1 MSSSRCWGT
10 SIWSAHCSPPSGR
23 SAISPPCI
31 WFPKARHL
39 IPRMCWPRSA
49 STTPSKPPNH
59 RSASRPRCRPSGSD
73 PGRDHFDGPP
83 PDEGGAVVSVA
94 RTSGGPALRPRY
106 RLRRVL
112 AEVASV
118 TLGLVLLIWS
128 LTPVYNMLLIALDR
142 DEGDIEFEGIIWPP
156 DPSLHSFYTVLTQGY
171 WLVEDFWHQFGNS
184 FFIGLMTTFLTVLIG
199 SLASFALGRM
209 RLSKGWLLV
218 NAPLLTYAVPASFLV
233 IPFSRLMASY
243 GLSNT
248 LWAIIAANVTF
259 ATPYAILILQQYGKL
274 IPIELDEAAQVDGAS
289 PVQVYR
295 RIYLPLMTPAL
306 AAVGTYA
313 LLLAWNEYLYQYVL
327 LSSTRNMTV
336 AVAIAQFFNSDE
348 APWNYMM
355 ATAIIYSLPPIVIF
369 YALRRYMAAG
379 LTRGAL
385 KS

>member
-1 MSSSRCWGT
+1 
-10 SIWSAHCSPPSGR
+10 
-23 SAISPPCI
+23 
-31 WFPKARHL
+31 
-39 IPRMCWPRSA
+39 
-49 STTPSKPPNH
+49 
-59 RSASRPRCRPSGSD
+59 
-73 PGRDHFDGPP
+73 
-83 PDEGGAVVSVA
+83 VSVV
-94 RTSGGPALRPRY
+94 RTSGGPVRY
-106 RLRRVL
+106 RLRRLL
-112 AEVASV
+112 AEGASV
-118 TLGLVLLIWS
+118 ILVVVLLIWS

-184 FFIGLMTTFLTVLIG
+184 FFIGLMTMLLTALIG
-199 SLASFALGRM
+199 SLTAFAFGRM

-259 ATPYAILILQQYGKL
+259 ATPYAILILQQYARL
-274 IPIELDEAAQVDGAS
+274 IPLELDEAAQVDGAS
-289 PVQVYR
+289 PAQVYR
-295 RIYLPLMTPAL
+295 RVYLPLMAPAL

-355 ATAIIYSLPPIVIF
+355 ATALIYSLPPIVIF

-385 KS
+385 KG

>member
-1 MSSSRCWGT
+1 VSTPGT
-10 SIWSAHCSPPSGR
+10 SG
-23 SAISPPCI
+23 
-31 WFPKARHL
+31 
-39 IPRMCWPRSA
+39 A
-49 STTPSKPPNH
+49 SVL
-59 RSASRPRCRPSGSD
+59 
-73 PGRDHFDGPP
+73 F
-83 PDEGGAVVSVA
+83 
-94 RTSGGPALRPRY
+94 LRY

-118 TLGLVLLIWS
+118 TLGVVLLIWS
-128 LTPVYNMLLIALDR
+128 LIPVYNMLLIALDR
-142 DEGDIEFEGIIWPP
+142 DEGDIEFERIIWPS
-156 DPSLHSFYTVLTQGY
+156 DPSLHSFYAVLSQAY

-184 FFIGLMTTFLTVLIG
+184 AFIGLMTMSLTVLIG

-218 NAPLLTYAVPASFLV
+218 NVPLLTYAVPASFLV
-233 IPFSRLMASY
+233 IPFSRLMANY

-248 LWAIIAANVTF
+248 LWAIVAANVTF
-259 ATPYAILILQQYGKL
+259 ATPFAILILQQYARL

-295 RIYLPLMTPAL
+295 RIYLPLMRPAL

-313 LLLAWNEYLYQYVL
+313 LLLAWNEYLYQYLL

-355 ATAIIYSLPPIVIF
+355 ATAIIYALPPIVIF
-369 YALRRYMAAG
+369 YVLSRYMAAG
-379 LTRGAL
+379 LTRGAG
-385 KS
+385 KG